1 MKTAAAVA
9 TPRRACSRSSPFA
22 ARFSPPM
29 VPGERFNSVSHLV
42 GAVLALAGMVVLI
55 VIAARQGDPWKIV
68 SFSVYGACLFSLYAS
83 STLYHSLRHRA
94 KAVFRKLD
102 HLAIYLLIAGTYT
115 PFALVTLRGGWGW
128 SLFGAIWGLAA
139 AGMALEFLPRR
150 GARILP
156 VVIYVLMGWFVLVAL
171 KPLLR
176 ALPWAGFVWLLL
188 GGLFYTFGIVFYG
201 LDAKLRHAHG
211 VWHLFVLAGS
221 ISHYIAI
228 YLYVA

>member
-1 MKTAAAVA
+1 MY
-9 TPRRACSRSSPFA
+9 
-22 ARFSPPM
+22 
-29 VPGERFNSVSHLV
+29 PGERFNSVSHLV
-42 GAVLALAGMVVLI
+42 GAVLALAGTVVLI

-68 SFSVYGACLFSLYAS
+68 SFSVYGACLCGLYAF
-83 STLYHSLRHRA
+83 STLYHSLHHRA
-94 KAVFRKLD
+94 KAVFRRLD

-115 PFALVTLRGGWGW
+115 PFALVTLRGVWGW
-128 SLFGAIWGLAA
+128 SLFGAVWGLAA
-139 AGMALEFLPRR
+139 AGMVIEFLPRR

-156 VVIYVLMGWFVLVAL
+156 VVIYVLMGWLVLIAL
-171 KPLLR
+171 KPLLQ

-188 GGLFYTFGIVFYG
+188 GGLFYTFGIIFYA

-221 ISHYIAI
+221 VCHYVAI

>member
-22 ARFSPPM
+22 VRFSPPM
-29 VPGERFNSVSHLV
+29 YPGERFNSVSHLV
-42 GAVLALAGMVVLI
+42 GALLALAGMAVLI
-55 VIAARQGDPWKIV
+55 VIAARHGDPWKIV
-68 SFSVYGACLFSLYAS
+68 SFSVYGACLFSLYAF

-102 HLAIYLLIAGTYT
+102 HLTIYLLIAGTYT
-115 PFALVTLRGGWGW
+115 PFTLVTLRGGWGW

-156 VVIYVLMGWFVLVAL
+156 VVIYVLMGWLVLIAL
-171 KPLLR
+171 KPLLQ
-176 ALPWAGFVWLLL
+176 ALPGAGFVWLLL